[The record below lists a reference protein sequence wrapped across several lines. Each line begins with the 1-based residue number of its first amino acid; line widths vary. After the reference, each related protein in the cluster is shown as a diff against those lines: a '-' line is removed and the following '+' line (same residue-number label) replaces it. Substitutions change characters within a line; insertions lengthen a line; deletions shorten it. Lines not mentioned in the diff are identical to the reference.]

1 MGGWKLRVR
10 TLFDWPSHSL
20 TPSQFIL
27 SLPILCSFTPPEMA
41 LVDYA
46 ATNDRDDGGGG
57 GDQVALAAEGGG
69 EDNAG
74 VAAAAARAGIYSRSI
89 VLVSAAE

>member
-1 MGGWKLRVR
+1 MR
-10 TLFDWPSHSL
+10 TLLFDCPSHSL
-20 TPSQFIL
+20 PRNSSSL
-27 SLPILCSFTPPEMA
+27 SLPILCSFAPPEMA

-57 GDQVALAAEGGG
+57 DQVALVAEGGG

>member
-1 MGGWKLRVR
+1 MR
-10 TLFDWPSHSL
+10 TLFDCPSHTL

-27 SLPILCSFTPPEMA
+27 SLSPILCSFTPPEMA

-46 ATNDRDDGGGG
+46 ATNDRDDGGA
-57 GDQVALAAEGGG
+57 DQVVLAAEGGG

-74 VAAAAARAGIYSRSI
+74 VAAAAASGFIQGRSFWFR
-89 VLVSAAE
+89 LRNNQ